1 MVNRATLRSP
11 QNARF
16 SIPAPRYPPSVVP
29 VVALDGNTRVSPRQG
44 SAPSFNGTGKIRAG
58 TVLWHKEHARPK
70 ACIRHVITACVRHFE
85 ITFERARLK
94 LRGSQMKKLVIALL
108 ATVVAFSVAGCVGLG
123 KGKAR
128 PAVVTKG

>member
-1 MVNRATLRSP
+1 MV
-11 QNARF
+11 AR
-16 SIPAPRYPPSVVP
+16 
-29 VVALDGNTRVSPRQG
+29 DGIGLSCNTRASPRQG
-44 SAPSFNGTGKIRAG
+44 SAPSFNGTEKNPSRNGA
-58 TVLWHKEHARPK
+58 VAQ
-70 ACIRHVITACVRHFE
+70 
-85 ITFERARLK
+85 RARAAKSLHSARHYRLRATFRNNIRTRALK